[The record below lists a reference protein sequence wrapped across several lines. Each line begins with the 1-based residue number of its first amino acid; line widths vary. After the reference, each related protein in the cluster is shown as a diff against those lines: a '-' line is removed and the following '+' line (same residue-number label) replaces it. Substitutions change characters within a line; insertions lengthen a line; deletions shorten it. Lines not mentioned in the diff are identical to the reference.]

1 MVEVLQDPTYAPS
14 QTEAAVTSPAVTRW
28 LAVGRGDAACPRNV
42 ITSARWQPMTPSN
55 EIYDR

>member
-28 LAVGRGDAACPRNV
+28 LAVGRGDAACPRHSPGGV
-42 ITSARWQPMTPSN
+42 ALDTVGMS
-55 EIYDR
+55 DV